1 MDSFKSIVD
10 GLLDVITSFFVR
22 ILYFFNGQLF

>member
-1 MDSFKSIVD
+1 MADKLRTIAD

-22 ILYFFNGQLF
+22 ILFLFSGQL

>member
-1 MDSFKSIVD
+1 MPDKLKSVVD

-22 ILYFFNGQLF
+22 ILFLFNG

>member
-1 MDSFKSIVD
+1 MDRIKSVVD